1 MYFLLPP
8 IRKLMAS
15 PSSWC
20 SAVTCWPVCPSDSA
34 PRSKSTSATWR
45 CCRGPTSWS
54 AKTSEVTRQIIPPWA
69 ESACKCPLPH
79 KTRQPP
85 APCPLYVG
93 GEWVGTLWWV
103 QLSLWE
109 WPETERQVILPLVMA
124 FWFSNGFRPP
134 PTWLI
139 VSVAKGIGGLRLEY
153 TLKWMDTDHSARG
166 RDGLFDQQRDVSLH
180 SDHLQQTDVA
190 AVMRR
195 LGGGIVTLPPL
206 EAVAHLWLWLIC
218 PCISFL
224 CLSGKCKSHWWTFNT
239 LVRLIH
245 WRRWIVTY
253 PVSPVRL
260 LILSCSDFRRLS
272 RSSASL

>member
-15 PSSWC
+15 PSSSC

-34 PRSKSTSATWR
+34 LRSKSTSATWR

-54 AKTSEVTRQIIPPWA
+54 AKTSEATRQIIPPWA

-79 KTRQPP
+79 ETRQPP
-85 APCPLYVG
+85 SPCPLYIG

-124 FWFSNGFRPP
+124 FWFSNGSHPP

-139 VSVAKGIGGLRLEY
+139 VSVAKGIGGRCLEY

-166 RDGLFDQQRDVSLH
+166 RDEWFDQRRDVSLRSGH
-180 SDHLQQTDVA
+180 PQQADVA

-195 LGGGIVTLPPL
+195 LGGGIAVFFLPWKRL
-206 EAVAHLWLWLIC
+206 LIVGSDIC

-224 CLSGKCKSHWWTFNT
+224 CLSGKCKSHRWTFNA

-245 WRRWIVTY
+245 RRRWIVTY

-260 LILSCSDFRRLS
+260 PILSCSDFWRLS

>member
-1 MYFLLPP
+1 MIYFLLPP

-15 PSSWC
+15 PSSSC

-34 PRSKSTSATWR
+34 LRSKSTSATWR

-54 AKTSEVTRQIIPPWA
+54 AKTSEATRQIIPPWA

-79 KTRQPP
+79 ETRQPP
-85 APCPLYVG
+85 APCPLYIG

-124 FWFSNGFRPP
+124 FWFSNGFHPP
-134 PTWLI
+134 PTWPI
-139 VSVAKGIGGLRLEY
+139 VSVAKGIGGRRLDY
-153 TLKWMDTDHSARG
+153 TLKRMDTDHSARG
-166 RDGLFDQQRDVSLH
+166 RDAMVRPAKGCL
-180 SDHLQQTDVA
+180 A
-190 AVMRR
+190 P
-195 LGGGIVTLPPL
+195 LGGPPATGRCSRSNETARRRNRRFFFFFPPL
-206 EAVAHLWLWLIC
+206 EAVAHCWLWHIC

-224 CLSGKCKSHWWTFNT
+224 CLSGKCKSHRWTFNT

-253 PVSPVRL
+253 PVSPSPTPNF
-260 LILSCSDFRRLS
+260 ILQWLPTSE
-272 RSSASL
+272 

>member
-20 SAVTCWPVCPSDSA
+20 SAATCWPVCPSDSA

-134 PTWLI
+134 PPHGWLF
-139 VSVAKGIGGLRLEY
+139 LL
-153 TLKWMDTDHSARG
+153 
-166 RDGLFDQQRDVSLH
+166 QR
-180 SDHLQQTDVA
+180 
-190 AVMRR
+190 
-195 LGGGIVTLPPL
+195 
-206 EAVAHLWLWLIC
+206 E
-218 PCISFL
+218 
-224 CLSGKCKSHWWTFNT
+224 
-239 LVRLIH
+239 
-245 WRRWIVTY
+245 
-253 PVSPVRL
+253 
-260 LILSCSDFRRLS
+260 
-272 RSSASL
+272 